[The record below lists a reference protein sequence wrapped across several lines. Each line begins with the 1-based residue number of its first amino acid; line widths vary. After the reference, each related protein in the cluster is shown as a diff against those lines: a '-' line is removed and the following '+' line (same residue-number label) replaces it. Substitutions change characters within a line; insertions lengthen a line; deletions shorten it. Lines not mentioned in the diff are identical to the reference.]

1 MTPWG
6 RGSVSSA
13 QALLIEL
20 ENNGGKFHTEMN
32 IYYSTNDNYPGPR
45 SPLCTARSL
54 LRGENFPEKRRNQ
67 GR

>member
-6 RGSVSSA
+6 GGCVSSA
-13 QALLIEL
+13 QAILVEV
-20 ENNGGKFHTEMN
+20 ENNGGKFHTEIN

-45 SPLCTARSL
+45 SPLCA
-54 LRGENFPEKRRNQ
+54 EKIFKKNVRDQ